1 MPFGSASAPSSNN
14 PTPVFGA
21 SATQPAANP
30 FGANSAA
37 AKPAFNFGGAAAPAA
52 FGAGGE
58 ILAVHINS
66 FCAVVMYCEYG
77 KLWELLV
84 FNGDRVIPKVFLL
97 CTELLYCDVVY
108 ISDQLYS

>member
-52 FGAGGE
+52 FGAGGQ
-58 ILAVHINS
+58 L
-66 FCAVVMYCEYG
+66 
-77 KLWELLV
+77 
-84 FNGDRVIPKVFLL
+84 LL
-97 CTELLYCDVVY
+97 CLSILCCCDVVW
-108 ISDQLYS
+108 IWGAG

>member
-21 SATQPAANP
+21 SAAQPAANP

-58 ILAVHINS
+58 ISAVNINP
-66 FCAVVMYCEYG
+66 FCAVVMKCGMISLYLASEIGQC
-77 KLWELLV
+77 LLDASLLV
-84 FNGDRVIPKVFLL
+84 P
-97 CTELLYCDVVY
+97 
-108 ISDQLYS
+108 

>member
-52 FGAGGE
+52 FGAGG
-58 ILAVHINS
+58 
-66 FCAVVMYCEYG
+66 
-77 KLWELLV
+77 
-84 FNGDRVIPKVFLL
+84 
-97 CTELLYCDVVY
+97 
-108 ISDQLYS
+108 Q